1 MELEACIQEKSILPN
16 SLHTNIR
23 CMRKYKKDTG
33 LLGSRENTVEF
44 NIAQVAALMGDS
56 SRALMLNALLGGK
69 ALTATELATYA
80 DISAQT
86 ASTHL
91 NKLVEGQL
99 IQVRKQGRHK
109 YFQLKSY
116 QVAEVIEGML
126 NLNAQLTSVHSNKH
140 EIKTG
145 PNDKDLRHS
154 RICYDHLAGE
164 IAVQLYQAL
173 LIKGWLLEDNLQLSL
188 TESGRLAFAS
198 FGFNLAECESNKR
211 PMCKP
216 CLDWSERRS
225 HLAGMLGKWIL
236 EDALAHQWAS
246 RDLDSRAIRFS
257 QSGLKKLSLRYGLT
271 LS

>member
-1 MELEACIQEKSILPN
+1 MWLEAYIQEKPILPK

-23 CMRKYKKDTG
+23 CMRKYKRDTC
-33 LLGSRENTVEF
+33 LLGLRENTVEF

-109 YFQLKSY
+109 YFQLKNY
-116 QVAEVIEGML
+116 QVAEVLEGML
-126 NLNAQLTSVHSNKH
+126 NLNAQLSATKASSQDINTGSND
-140 EIKTG
+140 ER
-145 PNDKDLRHS
+145 LRHS

-164 IAVQLYQAL
+164 LAVKVYDAL
-173 LIKGWLLEDNLQLSL
+173 LRKGWLAEDNLQVNL
-188 TESGRLAFAS
+188 TESGKLAFAS
-198 FGFNLAECESNKR
+198 FGFNLAEFESSKR
-211 PMCKP
+211 PLCKP

-225 HLAGMLGKWIL
+225 HLAGTLGKWIL
-236 EDALAHQWAS
+236 EDALARKWAS
-246 RDLDSRAIRFS
+246 RDLDSRAISFS
-257 QSGLKKLSLRYGLT
+257 QSGLKSLNKRYGLEIN
-271 LS
+271 